1 MRVRVRVRVKGLQVR
16 LRVRARVEFRVRAR
30 FTEPL
35 PSFAQSQ
42 VLEHD
47 VNSRLLV
54 RVRVRVSAVAEP

>member
-1 MRVRVRVRVKGLQVR
+1 MRRGLKAFKVR
-16 LRVRARVEFRVRAR
+16 LRVRVRVEFRVRAR
-30 FTEPL
+30 FAEPV

-54 RVRVRVSAVAEP
+54 RVGVRECSGCTLTAP

>member
-1 MRVRVRVRVKGLQVR
+1 MKVR
-16 LRVRARVEFRVRAR
+16 LRARVRDEFRVRAR
-30 FTEPL
+30 FAEPL

-54 RVRVRVSAVAEP
+54 RVRVRVSAAAEP

>member
-1 MRVRVRVRVKGLQVR
+1 MKVSLRARV
-16 LRVRARVEFRVRAR
+16 RVEFRVRAR
-30 FTEPL
+30 FAELL

-54 RVRVRVSAVAEP
+54 RVRVRECSG

>member
-1 MRVRVRVRVKGLQVR
+1 MRARAKGLQGKAYRVRV
-16 LRVRARVEFRVRAR
+16 RVEFRVRAR
-30 FTEPL
+30 FAEPL

-54 RVRVRVSAVAEP
+54 RVRVRVRVSAAAEP

>member
-1 MRVRVRVRVKGLQVR
+1 MKVR
-16 LRVRARVEFRVRAR
+16 LRARVRDEFRVRAR
-30 FTEPL
+30 FAEPL

-54 RVRVRVSAVAEP
+54 RVRVRECSGLTLTHPSFPPKEP